1 MAKFD
6 QNDDGVVVIIGS
18 GAAGGTLANE
28 LCQKGVNVV
37 LLEAGGV
44 QTSASFLRVTCM
56 RYLQRRIDSFAGLAA
71 PAAGSADAERRAGS
85 RVLPLA
91 ARG

>member
-28 LCQKGVNVV
+28 LCQKGVNVKR
-37 LLEAGGV
+37 A
-44 QTSASFLRVTCM
+44 ASC
-56 RYLQRRIDSFAGLAA
+56 
-71 PAAGSADAERRAGS
+71 
-85 RVLPLA
+85 
-91 ARG
+91 